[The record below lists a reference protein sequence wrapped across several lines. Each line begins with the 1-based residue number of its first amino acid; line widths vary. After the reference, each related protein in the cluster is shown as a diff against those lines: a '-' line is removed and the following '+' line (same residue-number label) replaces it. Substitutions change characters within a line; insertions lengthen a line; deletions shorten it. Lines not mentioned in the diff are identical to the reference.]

1 MEAWTLARG
10 VCSPTHMGGGGGCGG
25 AGAACDAAAPPRPW
39 RRSASECRSGRS
51 AALCSA
57 RSAASVAEAADW
69 RPLRPWPL
77 GGARPSTSR
86 RLLDLDGGGGGDGAA
101 PLTEARSICAA
112 RAASAVMKDSSTCS
126 SISSSRK
133 STRGKTWGIYQS
145 ATMYIVAC
153 HKSKVAAWACGVA
166 AWAHAAADLDAWG
179 GMRAAARAG
188 VPAPP
193 PAYHAQRA

>member
-86 RLLDLDGGGGGDGAA
+86 RLLGLDGSGGADGAA
-101 PLTEARSICAA
+101 PLAEPRSICAA

-133 STRGKTWGIYQS
+133 STRGKTWG
-145 ATMYIVAC
+145 MYRYIGWRPGMRGGSVGTC
-153 HKSKVAAWACGVA
+153 GCRPVCMGRHACG
-166 AWAHAAADLDAWG
+166 G
-179 GMRAAARAG
+179 TSG
-188 VPAPP
+188 VPALP